1 MAEYRVPNINRIH
14 ITGNLTHDPELRY
27 TPEGQPVCSFNIA
40 NTHRYLDKKTNEWTD
55 APTTF
60 VKVTTWGQTA
70 ERMGS
75 TLHKGNAVYVEGDLR
90 TNSWETPQGEKRSTI
105 EIHALRV
112 QNLNKVTA
120 GEQGVEGETQEVK
133 EPELKQHEEQEV
145 PKTEEPKVNKPK
157 DEKLSKNKEDMKDAS
172 EEDLPF

>member
-1 MAEYRVPNINRIH
+1 MAEYRVPNINRVH

-27 TPEGQPVCSFNIA
+27 TPEGQPVCNFNIA
-40 NTHRYLDKKTNEWTD
+40 SNRRYLDKKTNEWTEV
-55 APTTF
+55 PTF
-60 VKVTTWGQTA
+60 VRVTTWRELA

-75 TLHKGNAVYVEGDLR
+75 TLHKGSAVYVEGSLQSR
-90 TNSWETPQGEKRSTI
+90 SWETPQGEKRSAV
-105 EIHALRV
+105 EIQALRV

-120 GEQGVEGETQEVK
+120 GEQVVEGEPQEVK
-133 EPELKQHEEQEV
+133 KPELKQHEEQEV

-172 EEDLPF
+172 EKDLPF